1 MPGSTP
7 SHFPPRERR
16 AGAKY
21 TEALLGL
28 TRTIWRPGCT
38 LQNAL
43 SLLCET
49 GARTL
54 QVERCNVWLFEGEP
68 RELRC
73 VHAYTRS
80 ADRHVE
86 GAGLEVL
93 PISGQYVQL
102 LDVVRAI
109 DAADVE
115 TDLSEIQQPLRDY
128 LQRHGI
134 ASLLD
139 APIRSEGRLI
149 GVICHE
155 HVGTPRLWTPDE
167 YSFAGS
173 MGDCAALGLEIDRR
187 HRAERRLEHL
197 RLHDA
202 ATDLPNRDYLVERL
216 RMRLQDGECPAAIV
230 HAKVYLP
237 YGAALPAHA
246 PTVEEVMA
254 EAAGR
259 LREAVGGEGTLVRAR
274 ADAFALLPHR
284 DCAEHEVVR
293 LAGRCIEAVRGL
305 SDWRGLVEAS
315 AAVGIAFSRDMP
327 GADARVL
334 LRNAELASQRARSQG
349 RNRYEL
355 FDPEHHRNL
364 VERLRLEQ
372 AIREGID
379 NDGFVVHY
387 QPEYDLDRERWV
399 AAEALLRWRLPDRT
413 LAADAFIDVA
423 ESSGLILALGRKVL
437 AKACSDARAWP
448 TIPAPLTLRVNVS
461 AQQFDD
467 PALVDDVAWALQRS
481 GLPPERLCLELT
493 ETTLMRDTGQALETM
508 ERLQDLGVG
517 LAIDDFGTGYSSLAY
532 LRQFPIDALKID
544 RSFVAGLPA
553 DSQDY
558 AIVAAISGLARS
570 LGLEAVA
577 EGVEHEEQRDAL
589 QRLGLRRMQ
598 GWLYSRAIDQAA
610 LQALLATS
618 PVQGH
623 A

>member
-7 SHFPPRERR
+7 THFPPRERR
-16 AGAKY
+16 ASGRY

-38 LQNAL
+38 LQHAL

-49 GARTL
+49 AAHTL
-54 QVERCNVWLFEGEP
+54 QVERCNVWQFEGEP
-68 RELRC
+68 PELRC
-73 VHAYTRS
+73 IHAYNRS
-80 ADRHVE
+80 TDTHAE

-93 PISGQYVQL
+93 PISGVYVQL
-102 LDVVRAI
+102 LEVVRAI

-115 TDLSEIQQPLRDY
+115 ADLTGMQEPLRDY

-134 ASLLD
+134 VSLLD
-139 APIRSEGRLI
+139 APVRSEGRLV

-155 HVGTPRLWTPDE
+155 HVGTQPRLWSPDE
-167 YSFAGS
+167 YNFAGS
-173 MGDCAALGLEIDRR
+173 MGDCVALAIEIDRR

-202 ATDLPNRDYLVERL
+202 TTDLPNRDYLVEHL
-216 RMRLQDGECPAAIV
+216 RMRLQDQSSAAIV

-237 YGAALPAHA
+237 YGAAMPAHA

-259 LREAVGGEGTLVRAR
+259 LRDAVGGEVTLVRAR
-274 ADAFALLPHR
+274 ADAFALLPQA
-284 DCAEHEVVR
+284 DATEHDVVR
-293 LAGRCIEAVRGL
+293 LAGRCIDAVRDL

-315 AAVGIAFSRDMP
+315 AAVGVAFSRDMP

-379 NDGFVVHY
+379 NDNFVVHY

-423 ESSGLILALGRKVL
+423 ESSGLILALGRRVL
-437 AKACSDARAWP
+437 ARACSDACEWP
-448 TIPAPLTLRVNVS
+448 LIPAPLTLRVNVS

-467 PALVDDVAWALQRS
+467 PALVDDVAWALSRS

-493 ETTLMRDTGQALETM
+493 ETTLMRDTGVALETM
-508 ERLQDLGVG
+508 ERLQELGVG

-553 DSQDY
+553 DAQDY
-558 AIVAAISGLARS
+558 AIVGAISGLARS

-577 EGVEHEEQRDAL
+577 EGVEHADQRDAL

-610 LQALLATS
+610 LQALLATT
-618 PVQGH
+618 PAQGR